1 MSTDHTSATAS
12 TAEAPRPVS
21 TPRAAWNLVRNEPTA
36 YAICWLQWVGFHM
49 SPLLVGLILKVVLDD
64 LVDTDPGIPVFM
76 LVALVGVE
84 VGRWSL
90 LVSAAVQWHGAWVG
104 WMTVPRVNMLS
115 SLATGPGPVAGR
127 LPGSPGEAVSRFR
140 DDVQDISLVLD
151 VWLDVSGAIAAASVA
166 LVVMAT
172 IEPVA
177 AAAAIVPVG
186 LAVVASVLLGPK
198 LRMWRRD
205 ARVATAS
212 VTGFIGDMYGSI
224 LAVKTGA
231 AENQIDARFAQLNAE
246 RAVVG
251 KRDAVGSELVR
262 SLGYGTGEVTVGVV
276 LVLVASSFAD
286 GELSVGDIGLFASY
300 VPIVAGL
307 PRWIGR
313 LGAYHRQADVS
324 VDRLAELMDTDDREA
339 ALQPVTT
346 HLRHGPPPLSA
357 SGAALEP
364 FRELSVENL
373 TVTHSGGAHAI
384 VDVSLEVRHGELVVI
399 TGPVG
404 AGKSTLLRGLL
415 GLVAADTGTIRWN
428 DTLVDEP
435 ATFMVPPRVAYLP
448 QVPRLFSEPLADTVL
463 LGLPDHDLDRAI
475 WLTGLDEDLEHMDEG
490 INTVIGPR
498 GLRLSGGQVQRA
510 GAARAVVRRP
520 QLLVVD
526 DLSSALDVA
535 TETLV
540 WERLL
545 AEGDSSI
552 LLVSHR
558 PHVLDR
564 ADQVVVMEA
573 GRIVSIDERP

>member
-1 MSTDHTSATAS
+1 MSPRS
-12 TAEAPRPVS
+12 TTPRPVS
-21 TPRAAWNLVRNEPTA
+21 TPRAAWNLVRNEPAA
-36 YAICWLQWVGFHM
+36 YTVAWLQWVGFHM

-64 LVDTDPGIPVFM
+64 LVDTDPGIPVLL
-76 LVALVGVE
+76 LVMLVGVE

-140 DDVQDISLVLD
+140 DDVQDVSLVLD

-172 IEPVA
+172 IDPVA
-177 AAAAIVPVG
+177 SLAAIVPVA
-186 LAVVASVLLGPK
+186 LAVLASALLGPK
-198 LRMWRRD
+198 LRIWRRD
-205 ARVATAS
+205 ARTATAG

-231 AENQIDARFAQLNAE
+231 AEDQIDARFAQLNAR

-251 KRDAVGSELVR
+251 KRDAVGSELIR
-262 SLGYGTGEVTVGVV
+262 SLGYGTGEVTIGVV
-276 LVLVASSFAD
+276 LVLVAGSFAD
-286 GELSVGDIGLFASY
+286 GDLSVGDIGLFAAY
-300 VPIVAGL
+300 VPVVAGL

-324 VDRLAELMDTDDREA
+324 VDRLAVLMGTDDRES

-346 HLRHGPPPLSA
+346 HLRHGPPPL
-357 SGAALEP
+357 AAADAVAEP
-364 FRELSVENL
+364 LRLVGVDGL
-373 TVTHSGGAHAI
+373 TVSHAGGAHAI
-384 VDVSLEVRHGELVVI
+384 VDVSLTVGHGELVVV

-415 GLVAADTGTIRWN
+415 GLVAADRGTIRWN
-428 DTLVDEP
+428 DQVVDEP

-463 LGLPDHDLDRAI
+463 LGIPPDDLDRAI
-475 WLTGLDEDLEHMDEG
+475 WLAGLDEDLAHMDEG
-490 INTVIGPR
+490 IHTVIGPR
-498 GLRLSGGQVQRA
+498 GLRLSGGQVQRT

-558 PHVLDR
+558 PHVLER
-564 ADQVVVMEA
+564 ADRVVVLEA
-573 GRIVSIDERP
+573 GRVVEVDERP

>member
-1 MSTDHTSATAS
+1 MTPHTDPSSAASS
-12 TAEAPRPVS
+12 TARSVS
-21 TPRAAWNLVRNEPTA
+21 TPRAAWNLVRNEPKA
-36 YAICWLQWVGFHM
+36 YAVAWLQWVGFHM

-64 LVDTDPGIPVFM
+64 LVDPEPGIPVLM
-76 LVALVGVE
+76 MVMLVGVE

-127 LPGSPGEAVSRFR
+127 LPGSSGEAVSRFR

-172 IEPVA
+172 IDPVA
-177 AAAAIVPVG
+177 SLAAMVPVG
-186 LAVVASVLLGPK
+186 LAVAASALLGPK
-198 LRMWRRD
+198 LRTWRRD
-205 ARVATAS
+205 ARVATAR

-231 AENQIDARFAQLNAE
+231 AENQVDARFAQLNAE

-251 KRDAVGSELVR
+251 KRDAVGSELIR

-286 GELSVGDIGLFASY
+286 GELSVGDIGLFAAY
-300 VPIVAGL
+300 VPVVAGL

-324 VDRLAELMDTDDREA
+324 VDRLAVLMDTDDREA
-339 ALQPVTT
+339 ALRPVTT
-346 HLRHGPPPLSA
+346 HLREGPPALPLVDPVV
-357 SGAALEP
+357 EP
-364 FRELSVENL
+364 LDRVEVDGL
-373 TVTHSGGAHAI
+373 TISHAGGSHAI
-384 VDVSLEVRHGELVVI
+384 VDVSLAVGHGELVVV
-399 TGPVG
+399 TGVVG

-415 GLVAADTGTIRWN
+415 GLVPIDRGTIRWN
-428 DTLVDEP
+428 GEVVTEP

-463 LGLPDHDLDRAI
+463 LGIPPDDLERAL
-475 WLTGLDEDLEHMDEG
+475 WLTGLDEDLAHMDDG
-490 INTVIGPR
+490 IHTVIGPR
-498 GLRLSGGQVQRA
+498 GLRLSGGQVQRT

-526 DLSSALDVA
+526 DLSSALDVS

-545 AEGDSSI
+545 ADGNSAI

-558 PHVLDR
+558 PHVLER
-564 ADQVVVMEA
+564 ADRVVVMDA
-573 GRIVSIDERP
+573 GRVIEVVEQ